1 MIIFAIIY
9 HGNEAKIEDLLTF
22 SQVFL
27 SIALPFAMI
36 PLVIFTSSKKLMG
49 EFANR
54 TWSKVLGWI
63 IAVIL
68 IILNIY
74 LILNTLH
81 IVQ

>member
-1 MIIFAIIY
+1 
-9 HGNEAKIEDLLTF
+9 
-22 SQVFL
+22 
-27 SIALPFAMI
+27 MI

-54 TWSKVLGWI
+54 TWSKILGWI